1 MNGQLTTQEEE
12 KLEKMMSMGRE
23 LGFEEA
29 QRRYDRIPVPD
40 SLDTLVRT
48 TIQEHKEKKER
59 SKKRAARRRSVRIAV
74 RTLGSM
80 AAAMLLLMIPLN
92 TSEAFARQMQQIPVF
107 GKLAEVLTIRSYSYE
122 ENGVNVNVQMPE
134 IVAVTPQPGNKV
146 TAFSLENDVA
156 EAENNEECAD
166 EACYDGN
173 SGDVCYD
180 TVQGAGVTDF
190 SAEVNAQIQEIVE
203 NYEADAKQ
211 RFAEYKEAFFA
222 TGGTQEEWAG
232 RTCDVIVDYVVTYN
246 TEDTLSLILTTSE
259 CWVASYE
266 ENHYYNLDMGSGEYL
281 TLHDILGK
289 DWVTICNESID
300 TQIEER
306 LATDT
311 EKMLCYWGYGEAVE
325 DMYEA
330 KFTTVDEET
339 TFYINAQGNPVVCF
353 AQYEIAPG
361 YMGVQEFEIT
371 E

>member
-23 LGFEEA
+23 LGFEDA
-29 QRRYDRIPVPD
+29 QWRYDQIPVPD
-40 SLDTLVRT
+40 NLDALVRAI
-48 TIQEHKEKKER
+48 IQEQRAQKER
-59 SKKRAARRRSVRIAV
+59 SEKRAARKRSVRIAV

-92 TSEAFARQMQQIPVF
+92 TSEAFARQMQQVPVF

-134 IVAVTPQPGNKV
+134 IVVVTPLPENEV
-146 TAFSLENDVA
+146 VAFSFENDVA
-156 EAENNEECAD
+156 EAENSDECAD
-166 EACYDGN
+166 AACYDGV
-173 SGDVCYD
+173 SEDDCYD
-180 TVQGAGVTDF
+180 TIQGTGATDF

-222 TGGTQEEWAG
+222 SGGTQEEWAG
-232 RTCDVIVDYVVTYN
+232 RTCDVMVDYVVTYN
-246 TEDTLSLILTTSE
+246 TEDTLSLILMTSE
-259 CWVASYE
+259 SWIAAYE
-266 ENHYYNLDMGSGEYL
+266 ENYYYNLDMGSGEYL
-281 TLHDILGK
+281 TLHDVLGE
-289 DWVTICNESID
+289 DWITICNESID

-306 LATDT
+306 LAADT

-353 AQYEIAPG
+353 AKYEIAPG